1 MTDSSKKVKENQNP
15 IPTIGGVKGVSNF
28 QTFESRFGI
37 FEKDLS
43 LWNISYRAETFLH
56 QERVSITT
64 GNLIIGRRFS

>member
-1 MTDSSKKVKENQNP
+1 MKENQNP

-43 LWNISYRAETFLH
+43 LWNISYRAETFLN
-56 QERVSITT
+56 QERLSITT
-64 GNLIIGRRFS
+64 GNIIGRRFS